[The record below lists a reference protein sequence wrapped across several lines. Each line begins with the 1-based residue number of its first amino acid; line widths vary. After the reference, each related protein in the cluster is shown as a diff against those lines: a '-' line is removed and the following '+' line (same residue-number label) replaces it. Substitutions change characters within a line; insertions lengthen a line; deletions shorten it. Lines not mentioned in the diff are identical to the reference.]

1 MTAESTLIEHP
12 GSAATQRVEEAFAE
26 LLAGALGGD
35 GVSVDSHF
43 FEELGADSLV
53 MARFCA
59 RVSKRED
66 LPSVSIRD
74 VYRHPTIRS
83 LAADLL
89 GRYLQV
95 PPGRIRYRYNA
106 FGKPDLAHEFG
117 GRIRFNLSHAGG
129 LALIA
134 IAAESDVGVDL
145 EFVETR
151 ADYQTIARSFFSAAE
166 ADPLGALAV
175 DRRAEAFLGCWT
187 KKEACL
193 KACGAGLAIPLDR
206 VVVPVDP
213 ARDPVDVHV
222 RAYDL
227 VPATRWS
234 VYTLR
239 PAPGYVGA
247 LAIGGGC
254 TPRLREYGAGPG
266 TPGLERFC

>member
-1 MTAESTLIEHP
+1 MFEPGTTHGTHGTTATRALRLASDEVHCWCARLNVPPDTYARLYATLTSDER
-12 GSAATQRVEEAFAE
+12 SR
-26 LLAGALGGD
+26 
-35 GVSVDSHF
+35 S
-43 FEELGADSLV
+43 
-53 MARFCA
+53 ARF
-59 RVSKRED
+59 
-66 LPSVSIRD
+66 
-74 VYRHPTIRS
+74 RS
-83 LAADLL
+83 RSDHHHYIVAHGVLRDLL

-95 PPGRIRYRYNA
+95 PPGCIRYRYNA

-247 LAIGGGC
+247 LAIEGGC